1 MNTCSMTYVAAKRSW
16 LIRVMRLIRC
26 TIDPQINHE
35 ARINHAKIAVIVL
48 VSES

>member
-1 MNTCSMTYVAAKRSW
+1 
-16 LIRVMRLIRC
+16 LIRC